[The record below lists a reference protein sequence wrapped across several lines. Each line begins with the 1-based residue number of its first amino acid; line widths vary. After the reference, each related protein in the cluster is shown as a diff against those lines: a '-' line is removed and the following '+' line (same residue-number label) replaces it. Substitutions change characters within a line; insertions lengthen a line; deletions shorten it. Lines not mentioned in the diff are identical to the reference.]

1 MNMRKSDMISR
12 RLLLFHLISD
22 EALQDIKGGCLCENI
37 RRIRLEKLMTQDML
51 ANKLYVTKQAISYWE
66 TGRRKP
72 SIDNLIRLKHLFNV
86 SYEELFK

>member
-1 MNMRKSDMISR
+1 
-12 RLLLFHLISD
+12 
-22 EALQDIKGGCLCENI
+22 
-37 RRIRLEKLMTQDML
+37 MTQDML

-66 TGRRKP
+66 TGSRKP